1 MSNEALRIYLDV
13 CCLQRPFDDQRQAR
27 VHLEAEAVKLILGQ
41 VEAGELVWVGSE
53 VIEYEIAQN
62 SDPERALKAMLLAGY
77 AGIRVSIGGDESA
90 RAGELELMG
99 FTGLDALHLA
109 CAERAGVA
117 VFLTTD
123 DKLLKRAAR
132 LANDIRVQVA
142 NPLEW
147 VGRRS

>member
-1 MSNEALRIYLDV
+1 MSNEVLRIYLDV
-13 CCLQRPFDDQRQAR
+13 CCLQRSFDDQRQAR
-27 VHLEAEAVKLILGQ
+27 VHLEAEAVKLILAQ

-62 SDPERALKAMLLAGY
+62 SDPERALKAMLLAAY
-77 AGIRVSIGGDESA
+77 AGIRVSAGGDEDA

-109 CAERAGVA
+109 CAESAGVA

-132 LANDIRVQVA
+132 FADDIRVQVA

-147 VGRRS
+147 VRRRS